1 MADGRRNGPCSCG
14 SGRKAKRCCGIRRGP
29 SESDLAR
36 AWLDVEART
45 HARALIRLEEDDLE
59 DVLDEVVDLPCRDMS
74 MQLPLPRLLPPELES
89 LRAAVAAEDL
99 DDLAATLP
107 PAVARVDSPSARQ
120 ALARAVLACRDAGRV
135 DAVVAS
141 AAVVELA
148 TAPVSR
154 LLRNSLVEALAVS
167 TGAAETPGGSWSPP
181 VS

>member
-1 MADGRRNGPCSCG
+1 MKGVVMADGRRNAPCSCG

-36 AWLDVEART
+36 AG
-45 HARALIRLEEDDLE
+45 
-59 DVLDEVVDLPCRDMS
+59 
-74 MQLPLPRLLPPELES
+74 
-89 LRAAVAAEDL
+89 
-99 DDLAATLP
+99 
-107 PAVARVDSPSARQ
+107 
-120 ALARAVLACRDAGRV
+120 LACRDAGRV

-167 TGAAETPGGSWSPP
+167 AGAAETPGGIL
-181 VS
+181 VAAR